1 MGSSPVKKT
10 PSKTAR
16 STAQARRSASKATKN
31 DGSPVKT
38 PTRRSAKKAAR
49 EYNYTSIPPNEQQRS
64 ENGRVPGRSLIV
76 WGRPRMAEKLLL
88 HLQYECA
95 RYKIEL
101 PWNNIA
107 HRLKPGS
114 TGAAV
119 NQHLARLRRELIAE
133 GHLVPPVLPRP
144 GGAAV
149 DHTIRGYVR
158 KDEQGDDKLETRAVR
173 FNERV
178 DDRKFNLPD
187 ALDVRDQ
194 MIINLDSDDEEVND
208 SDDELSD
215 CPAPIQ
221 QTHEVPSGNF
231 HQFTEPEVAQPVHV
245 EPVTSIEVEDEANPK
260 NTSFENDPFQFN
272 QMDFNSLPTLQ
283 KDDVFTSSQNVWN
296 NPQNV
301 IESPEKPIVP
311 PQVRQGYSAT
321 ETDDGTSTFV
331 PSVSHVRKQVPRRQ
345 TQPVVPNHGLGN
357 MFRFPVG
364 APMFPPSTEQAAY

>member
-10 PSKTAR
+10 PSKAGR
-16 STAQARRSASKATKN
+16 SVAQARRSASKATKN

-38 PTRRSAKKAAR
+38 PSRRSAKKAAR

-107 HRLKPGS
+107 HRLHPGS

-133 GHLVPPVLPRP
+133 GHLVPPMLPRP

-158 KDEQGDDKLETRAVR
+158 KDEQGEDKLETRAVR

-194 MIINLDSDDEEVND
+194 IIINLDSDDEEGND
-208 SDDELSD
+208 SDDEIPD
-215 CPAPIQ
+215 CPTPIQ
-221 QTHEVPSGNF
+221 QTHEISPGNF
-231 HQFTEPEVAQPVHV
+231 HQHTEPEVTQPVHV
-245 EPVTSIEVEDEANPK
+245 EPVASIEVEDEVDPM
-260 NTSFENDPFQFN
+260 NTSFENVPFQFN
-272 QMDFNSLPTLQ
+272 QMGFNPLETLQ
-283 KDDVFTSSQNVWN
+283 EDDVFASTQNVWN
-296 NPQNV
+296 TSQNV
-301 IESPEKPIVP
+301 VESPEEPIVT

-321 ETDDGTSTFV
+321 ETDDSTRPFV
-331 PSVSHVRKQVPRRQ
+331 PSVSHVRQQIPRRQ
-345 TQPVVPNHGLGN
+345 PQSAAPNHGLGN

-364 APMFPPSTEQAAY
+364 APMFPPTEQAAY